1 MHRVVPLWPDLPWR
15 WLPIAVAVLVIAVIL
30 ALLEFIV
37 TLPEPVFT

>member
-1 MHRVVPLWPDLPWR
+1 VPVWPTLTWR
-15 WLPIAVAVLVIAVIL
+15 WLPIALTILVIAVIL